1 MMAKVDVII
10 LTKNSER
17 WLSECLESVYENVPV
32 NRLIVIDGYSTD
44 KTLEVLGRFAEAY
57 GNVSI
62 ITQKGSRGAA
72 RARGIREVATE
83 WFMFVDS
90 DVVLCRDWFE
100 KAKQYA
106 ASDVG
111 AVWGV
116 DIPGDVAD
124 KLSVFMFKWMETRV
138 FNIRGGCHDIL
149 IRRDCVKDIK
159 IPNQLHTLEDAYIKD
174 WITARN
180 YKVVVSHD
188 SWCRH
193 YKTMDSLFSKES
205 IGPAFTELK
214 NMKLVRERLLFAWFF
229 GFGWFLQEIGFNGK
243 RVPNVKTQQCMSHAR
258 G

>member
-1 MMAKVDVII
+1 MANVDVVI

-44 KTLEVLGRFAEAY
+44 STLEVLDEFNKVY
-57 GNVSI
+57 GNVEI
-62 ITQKGSRGAA
+62 IAQNGSRGEA
-72 RARGIREVATE
+72 RARGIKEVTTE

-90 DVVLCRDWFE
+90 DVVLSKDWFE
-100 KAKQYA
+100 KAKRYA

-111 AVWGV
+111 AIWGV
-116 DIPGDVAD
+116 DIPGDTWD
-124 KLSVFMFKWMETRV
+124 KLSVFVFKWLETRV
-138 FNIRGGCHDIL
+138 FKIRGGCHDIL

-159 IPNQLHTLEDAYIKD
+159 IPSELHTLEDAYIRD

-180 YKVVVSHD
+180 YKVVITHD

-193 YKTMDSLFSKES
+193 YKTVDSLLSKES
-205 IGPAFTELK
+205 IGPAFVELQ

-243 RVPNVKTQQCMSHAR
+243 RTGKMKAQQRIPHGR
-258 G
+258 E